1 MPTAVITFDD
11 VVRSQLEN
19 AVPVLQKHGF
29 KATFFVCD
37 WFRDSRI
44 HALKQGMDM
53 ADLKTLH
60 QLGFELGN
68 HTKDHANPASLSVE
82 ENKAQVAYIE
92 DLFKELQVPAPK
104 VYAYPGAPYVEK
116 AATAVKSMGYIAAR
130 TGGNRPLDLTA
141 LNLFD
146 MPSYLLC
153 DDHPECFDKA
163 FAALKEGKTVILTY
177 HGIPDVEH
185 PWCNVS
191 VEHFTEHMQRLA
203 DIGCKCPTYSE
214 LMKQCQ

>member
-53 ADLKTLH
+53 PDLKTLH

-68 HTKDHANPASLSVE
+68 HTKNHANPASLSVE

-130 TGGNRPLDLTA
+130 AGGNRPLDLTA
-141 LNLFD
+141 L
-146 MPSYLLC
+146 
-153 DDHPECFDKA
+153 
-163 FAALKEGKTVILTY
+163 ALKEGKTVILTY

>member
-1 MPTAVITFDD
+1 
-11 VVRSQLEN
+11 
-19 AVPVLQKHGF
+19 
-29 KATFFVCD
+29 
-37 WFRDSRI
+37 
-44 HALKQGMDM
+44 KQGMDM

-60 QLGFELGN
+60 QFGFELGN

-141 LNLFD
+141 LNPFD

-163 FAALKEGKTVILTY
+163 FVALKEGKTVILTY

>member
-1 MPTAVITFDD
+1 
-11 VVRSQLEN
+11 
-19 AVPVLQKHGF
+19 
-29 KATFFVCD
+29 
-37 WFRDSRI
+37 
-44 HALKQGMDM
+44 MDI

-104 VYAYPGAPYVEK
+104 VYAYPGGPYAEV

-130 TGGNRPLDLTA
+130 TGGNRPLDLAA
-141 LNLFD
+141 LNPYD
-146 MPSYLLC
+146 MPSYLFS
-153 DDHPECFDKA
+153 DDCPDRFDEA
-163 FAALKEGKTVILTY
+163 LTALKEGKSVILTY

-203 DIGCKCPTYSE
+203 DIGCVCPTYSE
-214 LMKQCQ
+214 FMKNL

>member
-104 VYAYPGAPYVEK
+104 VYAYPGAPYAEP
-116 AATAVKSMGYIAAR
+116 AR
-130 TGGNRPLDLTA
+130 GQA
-141 LNLFD
+141 
-146 MPSYLLC
+146 
-153 DDHPECFDKA
+153 E
-163 FAALKEGKTVILTY
+163 TVRWI
-177 HGIPDVEH
+177 
-185 PWCNVS
+185 W
-191 VEHFTEHMQRLA
+191 RR
-203 DIGCKCPTYSE
+203 
-214 LMKQCQ
+214 

>member
-37 WFRDSRI
+37 WFCDSRV
-44 HALKQGMDM
+44 HALKQGMFMD
-53 ADLKTLH
+53 DLKTLH
-60 QLGFELGN
+60 KLGFELGN

-82 ENKAQVAYIE
+82 ENMAQVAYIE

-104 VYAYPGAPYVEK
+104 VYAYPGGPYAEP
-116 AATAVKSMGYIAAR
+116 AATAVKSKGYIAAR
-130 TGGNRPLDLTA
+130 TGGNRPLDLAT
-141 LNLFD
+141 LNPFD
-146 MPSYLLC
+146 MPSYLFC
-153 DDHPECFDKA
+153 DDRPDIFEQA
-163 FAALKEGKTVILTY
+163 FEALKNGGTAILTY

-191 VEHFTEHMQRLA
+191 VEHFTEQMQRLA
-203 DIGCKCPTYSE
+203 DIGCVCPTYSE
-214 LMKQCQ
+214 FMASLQ

>member
-60 QLGFELGN
+60 QFGFELGN
-68 HTKDHANPASLSVE
+68 HTKDHVNPASLSVE

-104 VYAYPGAPYVEK
+104 VYAYPGAP
-116 AATAVKSMGYIAAR
+116 AAR
-130 TGGNRPLDLTA
+130 AGGNRPLDLTA
-141 LNLFD
+141 LNPFD

-203 DIGCKCPTYSE
+203 DISCKCPTYSE

>member
-37 WFRDSRI
+37 WFRDSRV
-44 HALKQGMDM
+44 HALKQGMFMD
-53 ADLKTLH
+53 DLKTLH

-82 ENKAQVAYIE
+82 ENMAQVAYIE
-92 DLFKELQVPAPK
+92 ELFKELEVPEPK
-104 VYAYPGAPYVEK
+104 VYAYPGGPYAEV
-116 AATAVKSMGYIAAR
+116 AATAVRKMGYIAAR
-130 TGGNRPLDLTA
+130 TGGNRPLDLAA
-141 LNLFD
+141 LNPYD
-146 MPSYLLC
+146 MPSYLFS
-153 DDHPECFDKA
+153 DDCPDRFNEA
-163 FAALKEGKTVILTY
+163 LSALKEGKNVILTY

-191 VEHFTEHMQRLA
+191 VEHFTEQMQRLA
-203 DIGCKCPTYSE
+203 DIGCVCPTYSE
-214 LMKQCQ
+214 FMASLQ